1 MGIDIAEAAQKNSLQ
16 LYPASRL
23 CWIHTNCSHVRSLND
38 SPVTKHAAMYELSW
52 ALPRNDSSVVLSP
65 RCSEISQ
72 DLLNFCK
79 DTGSVVYAAVATY
92 NFRHSAE
99 GVRPRTIPHCRRSWP
114 AKSLT
119 IDRSLKLAQKVPLL
133 ETWLLIPVGL
143 HPSQVCPL

>member
-1 MGIDIAEAAQKNSLQ
+1 MSVAVGRG
-16 LYPASRL
+16 ASRK
-23 CWIHTNCSHVRSLND
+23 SSRSPRELND

-72 DLLNFCK
+72 DLLNSCK
-79 DTGSVVYAAVATY
+79 DTGSVVYAAVATC

-99 GVRPRTIPHCRRSWP
+99 RVRPRTIPHCRRSWP

-133 ETWLLIPVGL
+133 ETWLLIPVGCTQVSFAPYRTQRL
-143 HPSQVCPL
+143 HDQ